1 MLADRLVL
9 EEQTQG
15 EGIVIRTMTWVIRH
29 PNNINRLFP
38 TFSTQL
44 ALLSSVLLLTGCGEA
59 SLEKPSWETFRD
71 QFMEETFVAN
81 PSFAVYQGRHE
92 FDGKLPD
99 WSPAGL
105 QREVNRLKS
114 SRDQALAFDPAD
126 LDAQQGFERDFLV
139 SVIDQD
145 LFWLESAEAPYRNP
159 TFYSGSVDPN
169 VYIMW
174 EYAPLDVRMRAF
186 IDYARALPP
195 AAEQIKKNL
204 RTPLPRTFVQ
214 IGRINFGG
222 LASYFEEDVPAV
234 FADVEN
240 EELQAEFQV
249 ANHAAIQAMKDLDA
263 WFLEHEEEATD
274 DFQLGPELFSK
285 MLYATE
291 RVDLPLDQL
300 EEIGKRDLERNLA
313 ALGEACADFAAGKS
327 IADCVAR
334 VQANKPEGGP
344 VEGADTQLQEL
355 RQFVVDHEMV
365 TIPGSEEVFVEEAP
379 PYLRWNF
386 AFINIPGPYEKAL
399 PSIYYIAPP
408 DPGWSEQEQQAY
420 IPGKADLLFVSVHEV
435 WPGHFLQ
442 FLHSNRSSSRFGQV
456 FVGYAFAEGWAHYTE
471 ELMWEAGLAEGDRE
485 VHIGQLL
492 NALLRNVRF
501 LSAIGLHTGK
511 MTVEESERMFRETAY
526 QDAGNARQ
534 QAARGTF
541 DPAYLN
547 YTMGKLMIRKLRQDW
562 TSTRGEV
569 KAWRD
574 FHDQFLSYGGPPI
587 PLVRRAMLGADSGS
601 LF

>member
-1 MLADRLVL
+1 M
-9 EEQTQG
+9 E
-15 EGIVIRTMTWVIRH
+15 
-29 PNNINRLFP
+29 N
-38 TFSTQL
+38 
-44 ALLSSVLLLTGCGEA
+44 
-59 SLEKPSWETFRD
+59 PSWETFRD
-71 QFMEETFVAN
+71 QFMEEYFVAN
-81 PSFAVYQGRHE
+81 PSFAVFQGRHE

-105 QREVNRLKS
+105 QRQVNRLQS
-114 SRDQALAFDPAD
+114 SRDEALAFDPVA
-126 LDAQQGFERDFLV
+126 LISQQRIERDFLV

-159 TFYSGSVDPN
+159 TFYSGSLDPN
-169 VYIMW
+169 VYVMW
-174 EYAPLDVRMRAF
+174 EYAPLDVRMRAL
-186 IDYARALPP
+186 IDYARALPQ
-195 AAEQIKKNL
+195 AAEQIKTNL

-222 LASYFEEDVPAV
+222 LASYFEEDVPGLFAAV
-234 FADVEN
+234 KDEK
-240 EELQAEFQV
+240 LQAEFRI
-249 ANHAAIQAMKDLDA
+249 ANAAAIQAMKDLDA
-263 WFLEHEEEATD
+263 WFLEQEEEATD
-274 DFQLGPELFSK
+274 DFALGAELFSK
-285 MLYATE
+285 MLYETE
-291 RVDLPLDQL
+291 RVDIPLDQL
-300 EEIGKRDLERNLA
+300 EEIGKDDLQRNLA
-313 ALGEACADFAAGKS
+313 ALREACAEFAAGKS

-334 VQANKPEGGP
+334 VQANKPNGGP
-344 VEGADTQLQEL
+344 VEAARAQLQEL
-355 RQFVVDHEMV
+355 RQFVVNHEMV
-365 TIPGSEEVFVEEAP
+365 SIPGSEEVLVEEAP

-386 AFINIPGPYEKAL
+386 AFINIPGRYEKNL

-408 DPGWSEQEQQAY
+408 DPTWSEQEQQAY
-420 IPGKADLLFVSVHEV
+420 LPGKADLLFASVHEV

-442 FLHSNRSSSRFGQV
+442 FLHSKRSSSSFGQV
-456 FVGYAFAEGWAHYTE
+456 FVGYAFAEGWAHYAE
-471 ELMWEAGLAEGDRE
+471 EMMWEAGLDEGDSE

-526 QDAGNARQ
+526 QDPGNARQ

-547 YTMGKLMIRKLRQDW
+547 YTMGKLMIRKLREDW

-574 FHDQFLSYGGPPI
+574 FHDKFLSYGGPPI
-587 PLVRRAMLGADSGS
+587 PLVRRAMLGEDSGS